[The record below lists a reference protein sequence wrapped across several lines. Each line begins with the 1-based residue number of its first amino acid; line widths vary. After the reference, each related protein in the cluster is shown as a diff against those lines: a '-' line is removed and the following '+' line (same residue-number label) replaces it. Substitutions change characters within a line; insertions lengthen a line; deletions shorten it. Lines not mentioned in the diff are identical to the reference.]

1 MQEKEISHGNE
12 KSVLVAA
19 GESPSAASKTDHSQK
34 IIKNQTERERSI
46 WKAKSTDHILSYSRS
61 KEWMGLPF
69 YSVILNYMGIT
80 WEELYELCASCK
92 AQV

>member
-1 MQEKEISHGNE
+1 MFIIEPVQEKRSHRNE
-12 KSVLVAA
+12 KPVLVAA

-46 WKAKSTDHILSYSRS
+46 WKAKSTDRILSSSRS

-69 YSVILNYMGIT
+69 YSVILNYMGRNI
-80 WEELYELCASCK
+80 
-92 AQV
+92 